1 MSSYVSAIILAM
13 FTIASTFLFVILTEK
28 IPSGYTGPL

>member
-1 MSSYVSAIILAM
+1 MSSYVSVIILVM
-13 FTIASTFLFVILTEK
+13 FTIVSTFLFVISTEK